1 MANEL
6 KRRVDRLEKVS
17 PERDE
22 IDCIRVLFVEPSPDG
37 PRYTGEGMEKHRQP
51 DGTFGDWIETTCE
64 PGPYAR

>member
-6 KRRVDRLEKVS
+6 KRRVGRLEKIS

-22 IDCIRVLFVEPSPDG
+22 IDCIRVQFVEPSPNG

>member
-22 IDCIRVLFVEPSPDG
+22 IDCIRVQFVEPSPEG
-37 PRYTGEGMEKHRQP
+37 PRYTGECMEMHRQP
-51 DGTFGDWIETTCE
+51 DGTFGGWIKTSCE
-64 PGPYAR
+64 PRPYAR